1 MGKVLKIRK
10 LKNIVA
16 IILAGA
22 FALSSAGFE
31 AEACTSALALAKATK
46 NGRPMLWKNRDTGTE
61 HNFVARVPAKDGNF
75 EYVALYNGGDS
86 LLLEAWAGFNAEGFA
101 IMNTASYNLAP
112 DTAKYKDREAEVMTA
127 ALKKCRTVG
136 DFEKL
141 LKEYKKPMGVQAN
154 FGVID
159 AFGNGAYFETDDYG
173 YTKFDAADV
182 SDGVLI
188 RTNFSESGNAEGG
201 YGYIRCDNARHL
213 LGEDIKNHSLTPA
226 SFTEGASR
234 SFYHSLLGKDFTNS
248 EDAWIIDQD
257 FIPRKSTSATVV
269 LEGVKPGEDPSN
281 TMMWIAIGYPPVSY
295 VLPVFIDDVPEELQ
309 PLEPGFRSKLCN
321 ETLERKHRAFPIT
334 NGSGPHYIDMN
345 YLREVNENM
354 HALSLE
360 NYKKGELKRAMRLGL
375 QKAKEKRPAQAK
387 PAKK

>member
-1 MGKVLKIRK
+1 MKIALKIKKMR
-10 LKNIVA
+10 ITIAVM
-16 IILAGA
+16 LAGA
-22 FALSSAGFE
+22 LAVASAGFE
-31 AEACTSALALAKATK
+31 ATACTSALALAKATK

-61 HNFVARVPAKDGNF
+61 HNFVARVPAKDGDF

-112 DTAKYKDREAEVMTA
+112 DTAKYKDREAEVMSA

-136 DFEKL
+136 DFETL
-141 LKEYKKPMGVQAN
+141 LKEYKKPMGIQAN

-159 AFGNGAYFETDDYG
+159 AFGNGAYFEADDYG
-173 YTKFDAADV
+173 YTKYDAADV
-182 SDGVLI
+182 NDGVLI
-188 RTNFSESGNAEGG
+188 RTNFSESGGADGG

-213 LGEDIKNHSLTPA
+213 LDADIKGHSLTPA

-234 SFYHSLLGKDFTNS
+234 SFYHSLLGKDFTES
-248 EDAWIIDQD
+248 DDAWIIDQD
-257 FIPRKSTSATVV
+257 FIPRRSTSATVV
-269 LEGVKPGEDPSN
+269 LEGVKPGEDPAN

-309 PLEPGFRSKLCN
+309 PLEPGFRSRLCN

-334 NGSGPHYIDMN
+334 NGSGPHYIDMR
-345 YLREVNENM
+345 YLRDVNREM
-354 HALSLE
+354 HERSIE
-360 NYKKGELKRAMRLGL
+360 NYRKGELRRTMRLGL
-375 QKAKEKRPAQAK
+375 QKVSDRKLSKGKETAK
-387 PAKK
+387 